1 MELADLLL
9 VQYPVTACKS
19 PQVVSARCHNGAL
32 MRKKVSWDGHLSHGD
47 KQAQSKK
54 NGNQNTVA
62 GTNALVGKNRRKK
75 ECSENTV
82 LISLF

>member
-1 MELADLLL
+1 METNSL
-9 VQYPVTACKS
+9 K
-19 PQVVSARCHNGAL
+19 ARKMAT
-32 MRKKVSWDGHLSHGD
+32 K
-47 KQAQSKK
+47 
-54 NGNQNTVA
+54 NTVA